1 LIKTSPL
8 FLRGAVSSFET
19 SISLL
24 VKQKVD
30 KLIEEI
36 LIFGTVQGALLA
48 LLAIGFSLVYGVGG
62 ILNLSHGAFY
72 LITAYVIYWT
82 IPLVGFW
89 PAVVIGL
96 ASVVGIAAVTY
107 LGLLKPLQ
115 ESHIGIV
122 LVTFALAFFFEQFVK
137 FVGDPKTH
145 YIVPFVPGT
154 ITFLGVPF
162 PAQLV
167 ALVAGSLILVTLV
180 TLFINRSKMGKS
192 IRAVSQDFEAAQL
205 VGINTNLVLMTTLM
219 ISALLVGFAAVLY
232 APGNF
237 IAPRIGWRY
246 LLLAFSVTIF
256 GGMGST
262 TGSIIGAFIMG
273 YATTF
278 TDFFISPT
286 FSVIIPIVV
295 ILVMLLVRPQGL
307 LGKKELH

>member
-1 LIKTSPL
+1 MDI
-8 FLRGAVSSFET
+8 
-19 SISLL
+19 
-24 VKQKVD
+24 
-30 KLIEEI
+30 LIEEI

-48 LLAIGFSLVYGVGG
+48 LLALGFSLVYGVGG
-62 ILNLSHGAFY
+62 ILNLAHGAFF
-72 LITAYVIYWT
+72 LITAYMIYWT
-82 IPLVGFW
+82 IPFVGFW
-89 PAVVIGL
+89 MAAVIGL
-96 ASVVGIAAVTY
+96 ATVVGIGAFTY
-107 LGLLKPLQ
+107 LGLMKPLQ

-154 ITFLGVPF
+154 VTFLGISF
-162 PAQLV
+162 PAQFI
-167 ALVAGSLILVTLV
+167 ALIVGSLILVTSV
-180 TLFINRSKMGKS
+180 TIFINKSTIGKS
-192 IRAVSQDFEAAQL
+192 IRAVSQDFEAAKL
-205 VGINTNLVLMTTLM
+205 VGINTDMVLMTTVM

-256 GGMGST
+256 GGMGSIP
-262 TGSIIGAFIMG
+262 GSIVGAFVMG
-273 YATTF
+273 YATSL
-278 TDFFISPT
+278 TDFLISPT